1 MSNLFQGKM
10 RVYSIET
17 EKVVKIIS
25 LPVFEEPIK
34 RYISMYIHIFK

>member
-25 LPVFEEPIK
+25 LPVFEEPMK
-34 RYISMYIHIFK
+34 RYIYMCVYTH